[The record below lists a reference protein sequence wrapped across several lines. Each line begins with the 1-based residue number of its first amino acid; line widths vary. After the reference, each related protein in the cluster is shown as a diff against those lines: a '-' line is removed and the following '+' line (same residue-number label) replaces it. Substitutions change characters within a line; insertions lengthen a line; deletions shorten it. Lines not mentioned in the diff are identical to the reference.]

1 MVHFWRFLNAFLF
14 ALFVSG
20 NINGSVPCR
29 SLDYR
34 DRLQGEVNTRH
45 IHLTQLT
52 SFFCILDMKE
62 CAVITYLLFLALILV
77 QHINIV

>member
-14 ALFVSG
+14 ALFVNG
-20 NINGSVPCR
+20 HGGGSVPCR

-45 IHLTQLT
+45 INLMQLT
-52 SFFCILDMKE
+52 SFFCVLIMKE
-62 CAVITYLLFLALILV
+62 CVVITYLLFLALVLV

>member
-34 DRLQGEVNTRH
+34 DRLQEEVNTRH
-45 IHLTQLT
+45 TKQTQLT
-52 SFFCILDMKE
+52 SFFCILNMKE
-62 CAVITYLLFLALILV
+62 CVVITYLLLLALIFV